1 MNHVVE
7 QNSKL
12 QNLRVYVTGATGI
25 VGGFVVE
32 ELLKRGAHVIIL
44 VRDQVKNSY
53 LETAKLDQRCTIVRG
68 ELENFNLQLR
78 IMNEYQ
84 INGVIHLAAQ
94 TQVRVAL
101 EHPLST
107 LQANIVGTWNILE
120 AIRQCSKYLKFC
132 IIASSDKAYGEALT
146 KQYDESHPLNA
157 VYPYDVSKACAD
169 MIASSYAKVYNLPIG
184 ITRCGNFFGPG
195 DLNWDRLIPHVVQQY
210 MNNSAPLLRSNGDH
224 VRDYFFVKDG
234 ALAYIFLAE
243 KFLESGLT
251 YKGESYNF
259 SYGEQYSVTEVVQTI
274 AKKMGKEHIKAI
286 FENSATNEIIHQSL
300 NSAKARQLG
309 WLPHYSFEEGLEQT
323 ISWYQS
329 KLNS

>member
-1 MNHVVE
+1 MNLASK
-7 QNSKL
+7 SKL
-12 QNLRVYVTGATGI
+12 QDLRVYVTGATGI

-32 ELLKRGAHVIIL
+32 ELLRRGAQVIIL
-44 VRDQVKNSY
+44 VRDTVRNCY
-53 LETAKLDQRCTIVRG
+53 LESSGLDRRCTIVRG
-68 ELENFNLQLR
+68 DLENFALQLR

-84 INGVIHLAAQ
+84 VNGVIHLAAQ

-101 EHPLST
+101 EHPMPT
-107 LQANIVGTWNILE
+107 LQANIMGTWNVLE
-120 AIRQCSKYLKFC
+120 AIRQCHKYMKFC

-184 ITRCGNFFGPG
+184 VTRCGNFFGPG
-195 DLNWDRLIPHVVQQY
+195 DLNWDRLIPHVIQQF
-210 MNNSAPLLRSNGDH
+210 MKNEPPVLRSGGDH

-251 YKGESYNF
+251 HKGEAYNF
-259 SYGEQYSVTEVVQTI
+259 SYGEQYSVKEVVDTI
-274 AKKMGKEHIKAI
+274 GKLMGKSQIKGV
-286 FENSATNEIIHQSL
+286 FENTADNEISHQSL
-300 NSAKARQLG
+300 KSDKARQLG
-309 WLPHYSFEEGLEQT
+309 WLPKYSFEEGLKQT
-323 ISWYQS
+323 IEWYQGQA
-329 KLNS
+329 K